1 MCSDYALCTVF
12 CLFFMPTSSPIPSK
26 YQSLSQI
33 NDFGVC
39 FMAYLVNQSYKYS
52 YQTGTIYWSL
62 VGPLVVANKCWQRL
76 PLSLNLSV
84 RNSSSVTDRAP
95 WVPLAFYLTV
105 TGSVMSSHYTVVPSC
120 YVFVIALAVSCP
132 EDSISQPLS
141 LSSDS
146 SILSSAIVLE
156 P

>member
-1 MCSDYALCTVF
+1 MLSVQSFVSFLC
-12 CLFFMPTSSPIPSK
+12 LPAPTIPST

-33 NDFGVC
+33 NDFGVY
-39 FMAYLVNQSYKYS
+39 FVAYLVNQGYNCSH
-52 YQTGTIYWSL
+52 QTGTIYWSL
-62 VGPLVVANKCWQRL
+62 VGPLVGANNCWQRL

-84 RNSSSVTDRAP
+84 RNSSSMTDRAP
-95 WVPLAFYLTV
+95 WVPPPFYLTV
-105 TGSVMSSHYTVVPSC
+105 TGSVMSSPYTVVPSC